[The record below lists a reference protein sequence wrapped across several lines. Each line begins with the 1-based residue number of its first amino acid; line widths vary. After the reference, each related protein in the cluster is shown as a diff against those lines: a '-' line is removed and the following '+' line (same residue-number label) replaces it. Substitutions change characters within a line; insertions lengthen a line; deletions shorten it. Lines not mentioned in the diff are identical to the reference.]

1 MEINLKKG
9 QRVSLKGE
17 DYDLVEILELDLGK
31 QKTGMRL
38 MTLESYK
45 EKMEE
50 LKQEEEQQ

>member
-31 QKTGMRL
+31 QKAGMRL

-50 LKQEEEQQ
+50 LKKEEEQQ